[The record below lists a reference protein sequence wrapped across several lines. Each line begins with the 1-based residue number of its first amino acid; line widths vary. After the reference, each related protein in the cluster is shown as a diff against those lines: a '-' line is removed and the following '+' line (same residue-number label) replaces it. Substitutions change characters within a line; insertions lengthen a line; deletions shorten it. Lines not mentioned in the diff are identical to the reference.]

1 MGPVGMDGANG
12 VRAARCGG
20 LARVGDG
27 GRTLWAGGGGLRAER
42 ARRGGEWWGSGGRNE
57 GEECRGGG
65 KWGGGRRD
73 LDPVLQAG
81 GTRRCGDRWG
91 WMGPMA

>member
-1 MGPVGMDGANG
+1 MDGANG

-42 ARRGGEWWGSGGRNE
+42 ARRGGEWWVGWRRRAGDGVWQA
-57 GEECRGGG
+57 GD
-65 KWGGGRRD
+65 GGGRRWR
-73 LDPVLQAG
+73 LEAG
-81 GTRRCGDRWG
+81 GESRGACVGVRRCGG
-91 WMGPMA
+91 SG